1 MEEGLMNAEKHKV
14 AVDSDVEERL
24 RAALKAEAAR
34 CLAREPAALALRCR
48 SAASAAPS
56 YPPRFLVWTGGA
68 AAAALVVLALCWAG
82 PHRDSVDGHDA
93 PAVVLPLKD
102 TTALFAGLPK
112 FPPLRPPNAPARLV
126 ADRVVVVNA
135 P

>member
-1 MEEGLMNAEKHKV
+1 MNDEKHKA
-14 AVDSDVEERL
+14 AVDSDVEGRL

-34 CLAREPAALALRCR
+34 CLAREPFALALRCR

-56 YPPRFLVWTGGA
+56 HQPRFLAWVGGL
-68 AAAALVVLALCWAG
+68 AAAALVVLALCWTG
-82 PHRDSVDGHDA
+82 PRRGSVDEHEA

-112 FPPLRPPNAPARLV
+112 FPPLRPPVPPARLV
-126 ADRVVVVNA
+126 PDRIVVVNA

>member
-1 MEEGLMNAEKHKV
+1 MNAEKHKA
-14 AVDSDVEERL
+14 AVDSDVEGRL
-24 RAALKAEAAR
+24 RAALKAEAGR

-56 YPPRFLVWTGGA
+56 YQPHFRAWAGGL
-68 AAAALVVLALCWAG
+68 AAAALVVLALCWTA
-82 PHRDSVDGHDA
+82 PHRGSVDERDA

-112 FPPLRPPNAPARLV
+112 FPPLRPPNPPARLV
-126 ADRVVVVNA
+126 PDRVVVVNA

>member
-1 MEEGLMNAEKHKV
+1 MNAEKHKA
-14 AVDSDVEERL
+14 AVDSDVEGRL

-34 CLAREPAALALRCR
+34 CLAREPVALALRCR
-48 SAASAAPS
+48 SAASASSQPH
-56 YPPRFLVWTGGA
+56 FLAWAGGL
-68 AAAALVVLALCWAG
+68 AAAALVVLALCWPAPRRG
-82 PHRDSVDGHDA
+82 SVDERDA

-112 FPPLRPPNAPARLV
+112 FPPLRPPNPPARLV
-126 ADRVVVVNA
+126 PDRVVVVNA